1 MLKNQQNI
9 LILLFKM
16 EKICV
21 KIHSQISQ
29 SEAFLCLGIFDETT
43 YKLSY
48 SVTENLQ
55 VNFQVIY
62 KCI

>member
-1 MLKNQQNI
+1 MDEKMGKMRQQTY
-9 LILLFKM
+9 
-16 EKICV
+16 
-21 KIHSQISQ
+21 SQFSQ
-29 SEAFLCLGIFDETT
+29 SEAFLCLGLFDKTF

-62 KCI
+62 